1 MGQSFPDVALPLFII
16 GSTMRA
22 FFSLVLSA
30 GLLLSTVQ
38 ATVGQNTEDPRTEAS
53 IAKPNAL
60 YVEGLGNGG
69 LLSWNYERMA
79 SPTLGMRAGIAA
91 WTASDFWGGGEASFL
106 NFPLTLSYLPGGRG
120 SGWEVGGGLLV
131 GRVKESASRG
141 IVNLTAIL
149 GYRWVS
155 GGGWLYRAGFTP
167 FYSLAGDYPDDAFF
181 PSIGL
186 SFGKTF

>member
-1 MGQSFPDVALPLFII
+1 MALPPFII
-16 GSTMRA
+16 GASMRA
-22 FFSLVLSA
+22 VLPWALS
-30 GLLLSTVQ
+30 GVLLLAPVQ
-38 ATVGQNTEDPRTEAS
+38 ATMAQNTDDDPTTQAP

-79 SPTLGMRAGIAA
+79 SPTLGMRAGIAS

-106 NFPLTLSYLPGGRG
+106 NFPLTLSYLPGSRG
-120 SGWEVGGGLLV
+120 SGWEIGGGLLV